1 MLSTI
6 KTFPCMDGATQDS
19 VVEFSVL
26 TCFSIAFIN
35 ALFVEQCNIEPSNA
49 KRDHGTREN
58 SYTPTASAMLISG
71 HNFLPSSCKLRDIYL
86 LVAPSFFVNS
96 HLGLLSCGSP
106 GEQLLFLHWWPQIF
120 FASLDP
126 FFYKCCEELGPCNTG
141 YTDHFWLPPALLL
154 SSPG

>member
-1 MLSTI
+1 MLSSI
-6 KTFPCMDGATQDS
+6 ETFPCMDGATQDS

-49 KRDHGTREN
+49 KRDRGTREN

-71 HNFLPSSCKLRDIYL
+71 HNLHTIIMQVKRHLSSC
-86 LVAPSFFVNS
+86 SSQFFVNS